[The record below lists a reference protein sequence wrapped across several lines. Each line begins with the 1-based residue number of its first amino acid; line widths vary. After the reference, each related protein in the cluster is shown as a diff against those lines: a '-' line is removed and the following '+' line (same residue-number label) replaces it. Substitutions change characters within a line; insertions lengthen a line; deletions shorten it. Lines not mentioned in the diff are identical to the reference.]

1 MAFIRNSNLANT
13 GIIVAFPTCIYSG
26 QYLDHVKYNTELLTL
41 IDTLRKDEYVNQ
53 LSSENYGLGWT
64 NYHATNGD
72 FNSKYNLAKSVATEP
87 LQKFIWDSV
96 LEYFL
101 FLGVAKEHI
110 ECLRLGVMWA
120 NVNSK
125 HSQHSAHI
133 HPNAYYSG
141 VYYVKAP
148 KNSGKIIF
156 TDPKNSIRSFELTP
170 SERGKYSDAVVR
182 QIEVVP
188 ENGMLLL
195 FPSWLLHEVR
205 QQFIDDERISIAFN
219 IIPNFE
225 VLGDKTK
232 EVNKNAGI

>member
-1 MAFIRNSNLANT
+1 MAFIRNSNLSNT
-13 GIIVAFPTCIYSG
+13 GIIAAFPTCIYSG
-26 QYLDHVKYNTELLTL
+26 QYVDHIKYNTELLSMIEHL
-41 IDTLRKDEYVNQ
+41 KFDQYVCK

-72 FNSKYNLAKSVATEP
+72 FNSKYNLAKNPVTDA
-87 LQKFIWDSV
+87 LQKFIWDST

-101 FLGVAKEHI
+101 FLGIAKEHI
-110 ECLRLGVMWA
+110 DNLRLGVMWA
-120 NVNSK
+120 NVNTK

-170 SERGKYSDAVVR
+170 SERGKHSDAMVR
-182 QIEVVP
+182 QIEVEP
-188 ENGMLLL
+188 EAGMLLL
-195 FPSWLLHEVR
+195 FPSWLVHEV
-205 QQFIDDERISIAFN
+205 QQHFIDDERISISFN

-225 VLGDKTK
+225 ILGDKTK
-232 EVNKNAGI
+232 EANKNAAS